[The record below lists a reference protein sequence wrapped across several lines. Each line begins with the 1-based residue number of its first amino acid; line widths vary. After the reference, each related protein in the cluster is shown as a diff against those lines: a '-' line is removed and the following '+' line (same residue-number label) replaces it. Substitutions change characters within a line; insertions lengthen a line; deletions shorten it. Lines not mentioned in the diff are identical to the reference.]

1 MARPLPVVLC
11 EERLLSLFRQWGIR
25 CCLSCGRQ
33 LVCEAMDLSN
43 SLFVGRD
50 YGEGGLWTSSLGVTD
65 TAEGLAKTRMPDQPA
80 DVCHDHSLVRTCAC
94 LQAFGATEPG
104 CCSQPEYRKCIRTCA
119 KFCHTRLL
127 GLSHQSWPTLDVSLW
142 PLSSCFAHQHAL
154 LRLPPCLQK
163 LVGGHRRQT
172 PAQETAT
179 WRQKQATGSADT
191 APLPTQT

>member
-1 MARPLPVVLC
+1 MAWPLPVVLC
-11 EERLLSLFRQWGIR
+11 EESLLSLFRRWGIR

-33 LVCEAMDLSN
+33 LTCEAMDLLN
-43 SLFVGRD
+43 SLFVGRAC
-50 YGEGGLWTSSLGVTD
+50 GEGGLWTSSLGVS
-65 TAEGLAKTRMPDQPA
+65 
-80 DVCHDHSLVRTCAC
+80 DHSRRTGKNKNARSAC
-94 LQAFGATEPG
+94 RCLPRSQPCTYLCVPASLWATDLG
-104 CCSQPEYRKCIRTCA
+104 CCSQPEYRECIRTCA

-127 GLSHQSWPTLDVSLW
+127 GLSNQSWPTLDVSLW